1 MEVITM
7 DTIAY
12 DLLIARID
20 KIEQFVVEKK
30 RMNPLTEIWLN
41 IDETCDLLKV
51 SKRTLQT
58 YRDKRII
65 SYSQFCG
72 KIYFKASDIERHLRD
87 NYRAALKKR
96 NFSY

>member
-1 MEVITM
+1 MEVISLETPAFDM
-7 DTIAY
+7 
-12 DLLIARID
+12 LMARID

-30 RMNPLTEIWLN
+30 RTNPLTEIWLN

-65 SYSQFCG
+65 SFSQFCG

-87 NYRAALKKR
+87 NYVTAMKKR
-96 NFSY
+96 SYAY